1 MSFESFDN
9 AVEQYLAFLRDNQF
23 PTTLLWL
30 LRSRVRCNRTT
41 LYVFRPNE
49 LTDTIPHRK
58 RFDLALE
65 RNKNIA
71 FCLHATHDGRSL
83 IGLETMGLDPKHTD
97 FKESGSHNFQV
108 LESRLR
114 LRIVESKLKWQWTRL
129 YVRNSHP
136 MWSCFGWPP

>member
-49 LTDTIPHRK
+49 LTDTIPHRR

-97 FKESGSHNFQV
+97 FNESGSHNFQI

-114 LRIVESKLKWQWTRL
+114 MRIVESKLKWQLTRL
-129 YVRNSHP
+129 FVRNSHP
-136 MWSCFGWPP
+136 MWSALGWPH